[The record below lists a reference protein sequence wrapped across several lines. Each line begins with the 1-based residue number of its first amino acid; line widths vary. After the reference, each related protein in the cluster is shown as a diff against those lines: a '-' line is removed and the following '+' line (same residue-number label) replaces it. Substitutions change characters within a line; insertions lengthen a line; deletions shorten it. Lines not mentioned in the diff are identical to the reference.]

1 MNYLKELKA
10 FRDWLLL
17 NDLPTSAIALWHTLM
32 TINNMAGW
40 KERFNAPNSTVE
52 KLTGLS
58 KQGLVDARRKL
69 IENGLIEYEKGKKGK
84 APIYKIVSLVNSL
97 DQYPYQSG
105 DQSQYQY
112 QYQSSDKSCNI
123 PKHKQN
129 NTETKTIP
137 PAADRR
143 VNYFDTYM
151 LCFGGQPSA
160 MQIQEINYLI
170 DIKGLTEEVVCIA
183 FKKAA
188 EVGAKYSY
196 ARTILNRWADAGIK
210 TASDVEREQK
220 EFEQRQQNK
229 PKQYRRGKPG
239 RVEKLPDW
247 FKKEPEDHTPE
258 ITSSEDGETLEEKRR
273 RLEKIRASYKKAGS

>member
-32 TINNMAGW
+32 AINNMAGW

-97 DQYPYQSG
+97 DQYAYQSYDQSPYQ
-105 DQSQYQY
+105 YK
-112 QYQSSDKSCNI
+112 YQSADESLTI

-129 NTETKTIP
+129 KTETKTKS

-143 VNYFDTYM
+143 ANYFDTYM

-160 MQIQEINYLI
+160 LQIQEINYLI
-170 DIKGLTEEVVCIA
+170 DKGLSEEVVCIA

-188 EVGAKYSY
+188 EVGAKYQY
-196 ARTILNRWADAGIK
+196 ARSILNSWADAGIK
-210 TASDVEREQK
+210 TAADVEREQK

-247 FKKEPEDHTPE
+247 FKNEPGDHTPE
-258 ITSSEDGETLEEKRR
+258 TTSSEDGETLEEKRR
-273 RLEKIRASYKKAGS
+273 RLEKIREQYKKSGS